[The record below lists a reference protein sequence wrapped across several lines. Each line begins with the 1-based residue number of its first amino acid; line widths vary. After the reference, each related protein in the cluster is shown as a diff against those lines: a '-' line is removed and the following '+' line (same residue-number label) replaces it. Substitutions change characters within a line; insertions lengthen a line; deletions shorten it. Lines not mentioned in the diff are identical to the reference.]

1 MNLSLLVIAPLI
13 TAVAVLF
20 CRGLNGIRW
29 ISLAGVAVQLVL
41 SFGLLALYRQE
52 RAAGNGAALLF
63 EYRHA
68 WFPALNIWYH
78 VGVDGISVAMVLLT
92 AFVMVAAV
100 LVSWKVERMGKEFF
114 FLLLLLSAGAY
125 GFFLSL
131 DLFTLFFFLEIS
143 VIPKFLLI
151 GIWGSGPKEY
161 SAMKLALMLMGGSA
175 LVFVGLLGLY
185 YSTGGAGG
193 PGGMGGLGG
202 AGGLGGLGGPGG
214 MGGLGGLGGPH
225 SFDWEAI
232 SRMHLP
238 AEVQRRF
245 FPFLFVGFGVF
256 TALFPFHTWV
266 PDGHSSAP
274 TAASMFLAG
283 ISMKLGGYG
292 CLRVAVFLMPD
303 AAREYSP
310 VIILLATIAI
320 VYGAFATMMQKDLKY
335 INAYSSISHCGFILL
350 GIGMLTRTA
359 ITGAVM
365 QMISHGL
372 MTALFFAAIGMI
384 YDRTHTRL
392 VERLGGLLKVMP
404 FISTIFVIAGLCSL
418 GLPGLSG
425 FVAEITVFM
434 GSWQRT
440 GELYRL
446 ATILACAS
454 IVITAVY
461 ILRATGQTIMGPLKD
476 PGYNRLADATW
487 NERLAGILL
496 GVGIVAIGVAPFWL
510 SELLRPGVSAIMGH
524 VDNGII
530 GHLDNGIIGHVE
542 KAIIAGKAHL

>member
-1 MNLSLLVIAPLI
+1 M
-13 TAVAVLF
+13 
-20 CRGLNGIRW
+20 
-29 ISLAGVAVQLVL
+29 
-41 SFGLLALYRQE
+41 
-52 RAAGNGAALLF
+52 
-63 EYRHA
+63 
-68 WFPALNIWYH
+68 
-78 VGVDGISVAMVLLT
+78 
-92 AFVMVAAV
+92 
-100 LVSWKVERMGKEFF
+100 
-114 FLLLLLSAGAY
+114 
-125 GFFLSL
+125 
-131 DLFTLFFFLEIS
+131 
-143 VIPKFLLI
+143 
-151 GIWGSGPKEY
+151 
-161 SAMKLALMLMGGSA
+161 
-175 LVFVGLLGLY
+175 
-185 YSTGGAGG
+185 
-193 PGGMGGLGG
+193 
-202 AGGLGGLGGPGG
+202 
-214 MGGLGGLGGPH
+214 
-225 SFDWEAI
+225 
-232 SRMHLP
+232 
-238 AEVQRRF
+238 
-245 FPFLFVGFGVF
+245 GFGIF

-292 CLRVAVFLMPD
+292 CLRVAVFLMPE

-359 ITGAVM
+359 VTGAVM

-404 FISTIFVIAGLCSL
+404 FISTVFVIAGLCSL

-434 GSWQRT
+434 GSWQHS
-440 GELYRL
+440 GEGYRL

-476 PGYNRLADATW
+476 PNYSRLTDAAWT
-487 NERLAGILL
+487 ERLAGILL
-496 GVGIVAIGVAPFWL
+496 VAGIVAIGVAPFWL
-510 SELLRPGVSAIMGH
+510 IKLLTY
-524 VDNGII
+524 
-530 GHLDNGIIGHVE
+530 
-542 KAIIAGKAHL
+542 K